1 MNILYVS
8 NMFVKK
14 DIGPYW
20 SIPNQVHAQS
30 KLDNVMWYNLQ
41 AVEDGYWKEKANYKS
56 LLDFPSGII
65 SDLPSPFNKPDI
77 IVCEEFYVYKYQFIK
92 QLKKLNI
99 PYVIISRGSMT
110 MNAQHKHYWK
120 KVLGNMLMFNSFSK
134 RAAAIQYLTEDEKLN
149 SGHKWNCTSCVI
161 PNGID
166 FSSLKQGIVHNYDNI
181 DNVIKGI
188 FIGRIS
194 IYHKGLDLLV
204 DACKQI
210 ETLLRKRHV
219 QIEIYGPDREHEK
232 DKLRNLI
239 ERKKIS
245 DILLVQ
251 DSPIFGE
258 EKESKLLASDFFL
271 LTSRLEGH
279 PMGLIEALSY
289 GLPSVVTRGSNM
301 LKEIKEADAGW
312 VAEIDAISIAQALK
326 KMVIENDKFVI
337 KSNNAISL
345 ARKYQWDLLAKNA
358 HYFYQS
364 LLNHK

>member
-1 MNILYVS
+1 MI
-8 NMFVKK
+8 
-14 DIGPYW
+14 
-20 SIPNQVHAQS
+20 
-30 KLDNVMWYNLQ
+30 
-41 AVEDGYWKEKANYKS
+41 E
-56 LLDFPSGII
+56 
-65 SDLPSPFNKPDI
+65 
-77 IVCEEFYVYKYQFIK
+77 
-92 QLKKLNI
+92 
-99 PYVIISRGSMT
+99 
-110 MNAQHKHYWK
+110 
-120 KVLGNMLMFNSFSK
+120 
-134 RAAAIQYLTEDEKLN
+134 LT
-149 SGHKWNCTSCVI
+149 
-161 PNGID
+161 
-166 FSSLKQGIVHNYDNI
+166 
-181 DNVIKGI
+181 
-188 FIGRIS
+188 
-194 IYHKGLDLLV
+194 
-204 DACKQI
+204 
-210 ETLLRKRHV
+210 LRKRHV